1 MRLRQPLRDRLR
13 RGDPHAMVGGEV
25 ELGGARAHPAALCLT
40 IIGTALLICGVMM
53 LSLVRLCD

>member
-1 MRLRQPLRDRLR
+1 LRDRLR

-25 ELGGARAHPAALCLT
+25 ELGSGRAHPAALCLT